1 MSESEKREWLFERLS
16 RKKKGGGGRE
26 SALDFIDPVYIYPR
40 LLCVCMGCCCWISA
54 EKHART
60 HAQRQQGK
68 VSGGEKKQTL
78 HSE

>member
-16 RKKKGGGGRE
+16 RKKRVAVVE

-40 LLCVCMGCCCWISA
+40 LLCVCMGCCCWILA
-54 EKHART
+54 EKHTRT